1 MEEKQNYTTPPYEEE
16 EEGIDIVA
24 LIRSMWEGR
33 KTIIICT
40 AVFIV
45 LGLVAALTMK
55 RIYSVSS
62 VMVPQLGSSR
72 NTSLSSLASLA
83 GFDLGSASLSS
94 SELSPLVYPQIVN
107 SVPFRKE
114 LIYTPLHYE
123 KVDTTVSLFTY
134 AMEYSKP
141 SVISVVLKYT
151 IGLPGVII
159 KAIRGEKPEIIL
171 EEAGEGEDPAPL
183 YLTEDEEDV
192 IKEFIDRNINLAVDK
207 KEGYLTLSVK
217 GSEPLQTAEL
227 ALKAQHMLQDN
238 ITRFRTEKAQ
248 NQLDYVQ
255 ARYNEIKKEAESYQA
270 ALAAVTDRSQN
281 MTTSRA
287 RIERERLQS
296 KYNIANSVYLE
307 MAKQLETAK
316 MQVKQDTP
324 VLTIIQPVTIPTK
337 SSNSRART
345 LIVWTF
351 LGFVLGCGLVLGK
364 GYLPKVKEMFSRKE
378 EDEDK
383 N

>member
-1 MEEKQNYTTPPYEEE
+1 MEEKRNYIAPPYEE
-16 EEGIDIVA
+16 EEGIDIIA
-24 LIRSMWEGR
+24 IIKHMWGGR

-45 LGLVAALTMK
+45 LGLIAALTMK

-72 NTSLSSLASLA
+72 NSSLSSLASLA
-83 GFDLGSASLSS
+83 GFDLGSSSLSS
-94 SELSPLVYPQIVN
+94 AELSPLVYPQIIS

-123 KVDTTVSLFTY
+123 KADTAVSIFTY
-134 AMEYSKP
+134 AMEYTKP
-141 SVISVVLKYT
+141 SVMSVVLKYT
-151 IGLPGVII
+151 IGLPGVIMN
-159 KAIRGEKPEIIL
+159 AIRGEKPEIIP
-171 EEAGEGEDPAPL
+171 EEAGEGEVPAPL
-183 YLTEDEEDV
+183 YLTKDEEKV
-192 IKEFIDRNINLAVDK
+192 IKLFIEKNINLAVDK

-227 ALKAQHMLQDN
+227 ALRAQHMLQDN

-248 NQLDYVQ
+248 KQLDYVQ

-337 SSNSRART
+337 SSNSRAKT

-351 LGFVLGCGLVLGK
+351 LGFVLGCGIVLGK
-364 GYLPKVKEMFSRKE
+364 EYLPKVKEMFIPK
-378 EDEDK
+378 EDEKD
-383 N
+383 